1 MKLVRNEKS
10 INRGKTIGKVLT
22 FASLSVLGSVC
33 TSPSKRKCQ

>member
-22 FASLSVLGSVC
+22 FASLSVLGLGLYFAF
-33 TSPSKRKCQ
+33 K